1 MVLTVGAVVQSVD
14 MVFFA
19 YIDPGLGLLAWQA
32 LVAACIGF
40 LFYLKRTRA
49 LFARLFQKLFRTEK
63 PSDDKVPDKAPTIP
77 K

>member
-1 MVLTVGAVVQSVD
+1 

-32 LVAACIGF
+32 LVAACLGL
-40 LFYLKRTRA
+40 LFYLKKTRV
-49 LFARLFQKLFRTEK
+49 LFARMFQKLFRSEK
-63 PSDDKVPDKAPTIP
+63 PSAKVADKVPIIP

>member
-1 MVLTVGAVVQSVD
+1 MQHVD

-32 LVAACIGF
+32 LVAACLGL
-40 LFYLKRTRA
+40 LFYLKKTRV
-49 LFARLFQKLFRTEK
+49 LFARLFQRPFRTGK
-63 PSDDKVPDKAPTIP
+63 PSNKVPDKVPTIP